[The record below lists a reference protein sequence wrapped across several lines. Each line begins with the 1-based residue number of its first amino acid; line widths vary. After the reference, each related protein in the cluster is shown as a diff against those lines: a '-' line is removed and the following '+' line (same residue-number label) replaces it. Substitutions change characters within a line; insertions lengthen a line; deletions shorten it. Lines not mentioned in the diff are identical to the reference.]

1 MIHSQGKATHAM
13 QPEEGFNAVTHL
25 TALLFQV
32 FTPEQLGDILTF
44 IHEQIHTQCNGELLG
59 IAQTD
64 GPSGALTCNVGKVE
78 IFQQK
83 AVVSIDIRYPVT
95 SDGNGIMEHIIYLSI
110 CTI

>member
-1 MIHSQGKATHAM
+1 M

-59 IAQTD
+59 IAHLPVRSPAMWEKLKFFSKKRWSVLIFVILLRQTEMA
-64 GPSGALTCNVGKVE
+64 SW
-78 IFQQK
+78 
-83 AVVSIDIRYPVT
+83 SISNPKHH
-95 SDGNGIMEHIIYLSI
+95 NIIYLSI